1 MFEKF
6 KNIRVLITGNTGFK
20 GSWLSLWL
28 NKLDASI
35 YGLSDRVVTE
45 PSFFDSGISDL
56 IKKQYF
62 VDINDEQLSDI
73 INEIKPD
80 YIFHLA
86 AQSLVMTSYDI
97 PLETMLTNALGTINL
112 LNAVKEYEDNLNLIL
127 ITSDKVYEN
136 YEWTWGYRENDH
148 LGGLDPY
155 SASKSMAEIG
165 IRSYINSFF
174 KSKSNIRIAIARAGN
189 VIGGGDWSKDRIIP
203 DAVRSWQ
210 SNKKLYLRKPNAT
223 RPWQHVLEP
232 ISGYLTLADKL
243 NDERING
250 EAFNFGPELSFR
262 CTVENLISNLPN
274 YWRNFQYESQNTSQ
288 DGHHEAGLLALN
300 CDKAKN
306 VLDWFPVLSLHDTL
320 KYTAEW
326 YKNFYSNKINI
337 IDYSIGQIDEYVE
350 SKNRK

>member
-6 KNIRVLITGNTGFK
+6 KNKRILITGNTGFK

-35 YGLSDRVVTE
+35 YGLSDRIVTE
-45 PSFFDSGISDL
+45 PSFFENGVSRL
-56 IKKQYF
+56 VKKQYF
-62 VDINDEQLSDI
+62 VDINDKQLEDI

-86 AQSLVMTSYDI
+86 AQSLVMTSYDN
-97 PLETMLTNALGTINL
+97 PLQTMLTNALGTMNL
-112 LNAVKEYEDNLNLIL
+112 LNSVKKYEDILNVIL

-136 YEWTWGYRENDH
+136 YEWTWGYRENDQ

-174 KSKSNIRIAIARAGN
+174 KNKSNIKIAIGRAGN
-189 VIGGGDWSKDRIIP
+189 VIGGGDWSTDRIIP
-203 DAVRSWQ
+203 DAVRSWR
-210 SNKKLYLRKPNAT
+210 NNEKLYLRKPNAT

-243 NDERING
+243 NDNGING
-250 EAFNFGPELSFR
+250 EAFNFGPDVSFR
-262 CTVENLISNLPN
+262 CTVADLISNLPK
-274 YWRNFQYESQNTSQ
+274 YWKDFQYESQNTSL

-306 VLDWFPVLSLHDTL
+306 LLGWFPVLSFINTL
-320 KYTAEW
+320 EFTAEW
-326 YKNFYSNKINI
+326 YKNFYDNNDNI
-337 IDYSIGQIDEYVE
+337 IDYSIEQIDAYIKI
-350 SKNRK
+350 KNKK